1 MIKPY
6 ETSSRFGVIFK
17 ASTSLLLFLSLT
29 LVYLIP
35 ASSVSVA
42 ASDDTAMQMK
52 QDYQQAI
59 EDWAYVLKTYVDDQG
74 RTNFQALSQ
83 DIGPLENVV
92 SMIGAVSPSKTPALF
107 PTKESVLAYH
117 INSYNALA
125 MFGVIERGIPD
136 GFTSFFS
143 RASFFKF
150 RDVVIGGDVTNLY
163 DYENDVI
170 RPLNEPRVHFALNCM
185 VKDCPRLPQ
194 EPFYADTLNGV
205 LETLTTEFF
214 AKPKHFYLDH
224 KAKRAYVSEILDF
237 YTEDFVD
244 SGKARDLPQY
254 INRYLSSPIPNDYKV
269 RFIDYDWHI
278 NATDTV
284 NALSFKN
291 ESEEKNEGDIERDS
305 EEKAIT
311 LYSSTSPTTVL
322 EVYTSQGCSSCP
334 PAEKW
339 LSSMTDNDMLWESL
353 VPINFHVDYW
363 DYLGWKDPFAN
374 KAFSVRQRDYKRV
387 GKSNTV
393 GTPGFALNGKG
404 WNGWFRGQP
413 IPRSVP
419 KLAGQ
424 LEAEVAKSV
433 IDTHYVQAQGV
444 SENSDLIAHA
454 ALLGFGIKTS
464 VKRGENANRLL
475 KHDFVVIDYVNTPMS
490 VLQGNHGASLPVPE
504 NDDVATTKRALVVWV
519 STRHD
524 PTPLQVAADWY

>member
-6 ETSSRFGVIFK
+6 ETSSWSKVAFK
-17 ASTSLLLFLSLT
+17 VSTSFLLFLSLT
-29 LVYLIP
+29 LVYLLP
-35 ASSVSVA
+35 VSNVSVA
-42 ASDDTAMQMK
+42 ASNDTALQMK
-52 QDYQQAI
+52 QDYQKAL

-74 RTNFQALSQ
+74 RTNFKALSN
-83 DIGPLENVV
+83 DMAKLENVV
-92 SMIGAVSPSKTPALF
+92 SFIGAVSPSKTPSLF
-107 PTKESVLAYH
+107 PTPEAVLAYH

-125 MFGVIERGIPD
+125 MYGVIERDIPD

-150 RDVVIGGDVTNLY
+150 RDVVIGGDETNLY

-194 EPFYADTLNGV
+194 EPFYADNLNEV
-205 LETLTTEFF
+205 LESLTVEFF
-214 AKPKHFYLDH
+214 AKPKHFYLDN
-224 KAKRAYVSEILDF
+224 KAKRAYISEILDF

-254 INRYLSSPIPNDYKV
+254 INRYLTTPIPSDYKV

-278 NATDTV
+278 NSTDTI
-284 NALSFKN
+284 NAYN
-291 ESEEKNEGDIERDS
+291 SEIEGEGGNKR
-305 EEKAIT
+305 EEKAIM

-322 EVYTSQGCSSCP
+322 EIYTSQGCSSCP

-339 LSSMTDNDMLWESL
+339 LSTMVDSTSLWQSL
-353 VPINFHVDYW
+353 VPINFQVDYW

-374 KAFSVRQRDYKRV
+374 RAFSVRQRDYKRV
-387 GKSNTV
+387 GKSKTV

-413 IPRSVP
+413 IPQSVP
-419 KLAGQ
+419 MLAGY
-424 LEAEVAKSV
+424 LEAEVGNSQ
-433 IDTHYVQAQGV
+433 IDTQYVKSQDGF
-444 SENSDLIAHA
+444 EESDLVAHA

-464 VKRGENANRLL
+464 VKRGENANRVLS
-475 KHDFVVIDYVNTPMS
+475 HDFVVIDYVKAPMGE
-490 VLQGNHGASLPVPE
+490 LEGKHGASLPIPE
-504 NDDVATTKRALVVWV
+504 NDDVETTRRALVLWV
-519 STRHD
+519 STRQD